1 MLQSISKIMEEP
13 MKAANRL
20 NEQKDELKNM
30 TIDPTFFPEVDVKKE
45 LLYTILEELRK
56 IEDAIEKQTELLRE
70 AVLPQKRPGK

>member
-1 MLQSISKIMEEP
+1 MEEP

-45 LLYTILEELRK
+45 LLYAILEELHK
-56 IEDAIEKQTELLRE
+56 IEDAIEKQTDCLRE
-70 AVLPQKRPGK
+70 VLVPPKQRG